1 MVINKMEGLV
11 GLEVNKLISLIK
23 RKVGCTWDFNEYKTK
38 KQMQN
43 EQKEKEYIAYKPIRG
58 DYIKHMKDLLKGKVR
73 IILLDF
79 E

>member
-1 MVINKMEGLV
+1 
-11 GLEVNKLISLIK
+11 
-23 RKVGCTWDFNEYKTK
+23 
-38 KQMQN
+38 MQN